1 MSIDFIQQRLA
12 HLDSYLSGIDQK
24 IKDKVGSPK
33 DSVASNGSIN
43 FNSVL
48 DSVLGTPSKSKEVSA
63 SMKTDNFSKLPANFE
78 GFIDQVS
85 KEVSAKFQVEITPSL
100 VKSVIKQESGF
111 NPEAK
116 SHAGAEGLM
125 QLMPATAKGVGV
137 FNSFNPYQNVRGGVT
152 YLGQM
157 LEKFEGNLNKALAAY
172 NAGPKAV
179 ERYGGIPPYTET
191 QNYVSSIMQDYL
203 SRENYQSVDIIG

>member
-24 IKDKVGSPK
+24 IKDKVGSVK
-33 DSVASNGSIN
+33 DSVGSNGAIN
-43 FNSVL
+43 FDSVL
-48 DSVLGTPSKSKEVSA
+48 DSILGPNGTKKVKAEL
-63 SMKTDNFSKLPANFE
+63 KHDDFSKLPENFE
-78 GFIDQVS
+78 SFI
-85 KEVSAKFQVEITPSL
+85 ENVSAEISEKYQVEISPTL
-100 VKSVIKQESGF
+100 VKSVIRQESGF
-111 NPEAK
+111 NPQAK

-125 QLMPATAKGVGV
+125 QLMPATAKSVGV
-137 FNSFNPYQNVRGGVT
+137 FNSYNPYQNVRGGVT

-157 LEKFEGNLNKALAAY
+157 LQQFDGNLNKALAAY

-191 QNYVSSIMQDYL
+191 QNYVNSIMHDYL
-203 SRENYQSVDIIG
+203 ARQNYRSIDTIG